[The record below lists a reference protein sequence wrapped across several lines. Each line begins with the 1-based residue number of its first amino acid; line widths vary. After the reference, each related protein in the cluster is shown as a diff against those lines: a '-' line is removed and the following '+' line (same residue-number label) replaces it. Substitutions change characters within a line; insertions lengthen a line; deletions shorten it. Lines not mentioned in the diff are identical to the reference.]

1 MLKYMRPRVNSFS
14 KNTETENW
22 TVKSHSTV
30 FEDLAIAV
38 GRGTMEDELPLFLQ
52 DVTEDN
58 LLCNSMTVFISPLF
72 CIKITKSP

>member
-30 FEDLAIAV
+30 FEDLVIAV